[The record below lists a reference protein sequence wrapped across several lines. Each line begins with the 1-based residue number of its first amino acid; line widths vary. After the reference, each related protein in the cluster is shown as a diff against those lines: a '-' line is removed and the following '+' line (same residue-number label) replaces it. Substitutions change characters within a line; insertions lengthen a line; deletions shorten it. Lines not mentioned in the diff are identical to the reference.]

1 MDDENPQQSDAPP
14 HPRRQPKQLRSRE
27 LVRAIREAGLLLL
40 AEEGPESL
48 NTNRIA
54 LRAGVGI
61 ASLYRYYPNKEAVLA
76 DIFEAR
82 IEQIDA
88 GYRETLASPAFQRKT
103 LREKLRQMVEVPVMI
118 SRELLALHRDFF
130 RAHHARFEISY
141 RRGPEGEPSWVQWSE
156 HWWRDNLAAH
166 RDELRVGNSDL
177 AALIVLSG
185 LRGAIDNAVARYPE
199 YFDQPEFV
207 EEMVDMAER
216 YLLK

>member
-1 MDDENPQQSDAPP
+1 MDDENPQQTESPP
-14 HPRRQPKQLRSRE
+14 RPRRQPKQLRSRE
-27 LVRAIREAGLLLL
+27 LVRAICEAGLLLL
-40 AEEGPESL
+40 AEEGPEAL

-54 LRAGVGI
+54 ERAGVGI
-61 ASLYRYYPNKEAVLA
+61 ASLYRYFPNKEAVLA
-76 DIFEAR
+76 AIFEAR
-82 IEQIDA
+82 IDEIDA
-88 GYRETLASPAFQRKT
+88 GYRETLASLDFQQKT
-103 LREKLRQMVEVPVMI
+103 LRQKLRQMVEVPVMI
-118 SRELLALHRDFF
+118 SRELLALHQEFF

-141 RRGPEGEPSWVQWSE
+141 RSGPEGESSWVQWSE
-156 HWWRDNLAAH
+156 NWWRENLAAH
-166 RDELRVGNSDL
+166 RDELRVGNPDQ

>member
-1 MDDENPQQSDAPP
+1 MNDENSEPDEPPP
-14 HPRRQPKQLRSRE
+14 HPRRMPQQLRSRE

-40 AEEGPESL
+40 GEEGPEAL

-54 LRAGVGI
+54 ERAGVGI
-61 ASLYRYYPNKEAVLA
+61 ASLYRYYPNKDAVLA

-82 IEQIDA
+82 IEEIDEE
-88 GYRETLASPAFQRKT
+88 YREILARPDFQRKS

-118 SRELLALHRDFF
+118 SRELLALHQKFF
-130 RAHHARFEISY
+130 RAHHRHFEISY
-141 RRGPEGEPSWVQWSE
+141 RRGPEGEPSWVEWSE
-156 HWWRDNLAAH
+156 RWWRDTLAIH
-166 RDELRVGNSDL
+166 RDELRVGNVDL

-199 YFDQPEFV
+199 YFDEPEFV
-207 EEMVDMAER
+207 DEMVDMAKR

>member
-1 MDDENPQQSDAPP
+1 MDDEDPQQSEFPP
-14 HPRRQPKQLRSRE
+14 QPRRQPKQLRSRE

-40 AEEGPESL
+40 AEEGPAAL

-54 LRAGVGI
+54 ERAGVGI

-82 IEQIDA
+82 IEEIDA
-88 GYRETLASPAFQRKT
+88 GYRKTLASADFQRAS
-103 LREKLRQMVEVPVMI
+103 LRAKIRQMVEVPVMI
-118 SRELLALHRDFF
+118 SRELLALHREFF

-141 RRGPEGEPSWVQWSE
+141 RRGPDGEPNWVQWSE
-156 HWWRDNLAAH
+156 NWWRENLAAH
-166 RDELRVGNSDL
+166 RDELRVGNLDQ

-199 YFDQPEFV
+199 YFDQPEFI

-216 YLLK
+216 YLLE